1 MLMLVVGP
9 SGAGKDTLLNAA
21 RDGLAGDAS
30 IRFARREIT
39 RAATEGGEDHLP
51 IDTAT
56 YTARRDAGAYAL
68 WWEAHGLCYGISAD
82 ITADLARGIAV
93 IASVSRA
100 VIVEAASRFPV
111 RVIEITASPEILAE
125 RLNNRARED
134 ANAIAARL
142 ARQVALPEHLEIIRI
157 FNDTTIEAGAA
168 QLRQALRR

>member
-1 MLMLVVGP
+1 
-9 SGAGKDTLLNAA
+9 
-21 RDGLAGDAS
+21 
-30 IRFARREIT
+30 
-39 RAATEGGEDHLP
+39 
-51 IDTAT
+51 
-56 YTARRDAGAYAL
+56 L

-134 ANAIAARL
+134 ANAIAARM